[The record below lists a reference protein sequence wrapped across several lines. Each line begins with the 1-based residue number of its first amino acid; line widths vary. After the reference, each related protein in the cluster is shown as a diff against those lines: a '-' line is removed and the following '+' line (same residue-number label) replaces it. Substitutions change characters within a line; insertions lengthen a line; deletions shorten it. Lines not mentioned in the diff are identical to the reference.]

1 MLLLVD
7 SSISGCWNNR
17 IVGRNIVV
25 VVGIDGDRYFL
36 MRSDN
41 QRHRAYWFN
50 IINTVGSLWNF
61 ISNRPIHCGLIACN
75 ATGCYYSYNTP
86 TMQHPPNIHPPTNP
100 NVHCYVQR
108 MRRESEIMD
117 GTTDWLVRSIS
128 FRAQKH
134 VSRSARI
141 VDQLFLR
148 HEGIRCSNMRMRKGK
163 ISKWEIRHISYI
175 GRNIVL
181 YFM

>member
-1 MLLLVD
+1 MLLLLVD
-7 SSISGCWNNR
+7 SSISGCW
-17 IVGRNIVV
+17 IIGRNIVVV
-25 VVGIDGDRYFL
+25 VVGIDGDRDFL
-36 MRSDN
+36 MRSAN
-41 QRHRAYWFN
+41 QRHRGCWFN
-50 IINTVGSLWNF
+50 NMNTVGSLRNF
-61 ISNRPIHCGLIACN
+61 ISIRPIHCGLIACN

-100 NVHCYVQR
+100 YVHYCFVQRR
-108 MRRESEIMD
+108 MRRESEMD

-148 HEGIRCSNMRMRKGK
+148 HEGIRSSNMRMRKGK

>member
-1 MLLLVD
+1 MLLLLVD
-7 SSISGCWNNR
+7 SSISGCW
-17 IVGRNIVV
+17 IIGRNSVVV
-25 VVGIDGDRYFL
+25 VVGIDGDRDFL
-36 MRSDN
+36 MRSAN
-41 QRHRAYWFN
+41 HRHRGYWFN
-50 IINTVGSLWNF
+50 INIVGSLRNF
-61 ISNRPIHCGLIACN
+61 ISIRPIDACD
-75 ATGCYYSYNTP
+75 GVYYSSLDTP

-100 NVHCYVQR
+100 NVHVHCHVQR
-108 MRRESEIMD
+108 MRRDESEMD

-148 HEGIRCSNMRMRKGK
+148 HEGIRSSNMRMRKGK